1 MDTSIRDTEGRAPL
15 YLYYEHC
22 YGPFVDREDARRLYE
37 KYPRSESCFRGVDRI
52 KLLMSILSAPTRDGG
67 AGLPLDKLVRRK
79 ACDAAFPLHEEDEL
93 KSLEARW
100 IRMWARPA
108 QLPSERVRSYFGEKI
123 AFYYLFLAHAT
134 TYFSYA
140 AVIGFAVFLNTL
152 ISPEAE
158 NAASVPY
165 FCAFMGL
172 WATFF
177 IETWKRKESRHAMEW
192 GTIGFEDVERDRPE
206 YAEDPL
212 TVVTNSP
219 IDGMETTY
227 FPVDVAAKRKT
238 QSTGVIVLAIIGV
251 CIVVYSIFLLNVALK
266 IPSVEEQIDPHSWW
280 NKLPSFELR
289 STIIGIVTTIQ
300 IMVLERLYLKLAEK
314 MTDRE
319 GHRTDTA
326 YEDALI
332 GKTFVFTFVNAYATF
347 FYTAFFK
354 QVQSQQPGAGILF
367 PSSKQRLFECQ
378 ARRRRLRDHQ
388 RVSVPRGAAA
398 GAMAEPTAKPTAEP
412 EVHRYAIDA
421 TWRERP
427 RTPRAA
433 SAEVRAH
440 TPRET
445 RPR

>member
-1 MDTSIRDTEGRAPL
+1 
-15 YLYYEHC
+15 
-22 YGPFVDREDARRLYE
+22 
-37 KYPRSESCFRGVDRI
+37 
-52 KLLMSILSAPTRDGG
+52 
-67 AGLPLDKLVRRK
+67 
-79 ACDAAFPLHEEDEL
+79 
-93 KSLEARW
+93 
-100 IRMWARPA
+100 
-108 QLPSERVRSYFGEKI
+108 
-123 AFYYLFLAHAT
+123 
-134 TYFSYA
+134 
-140 AVIGFAVFLNTL
+140 
-152 ISPEAE
+152 
-158 NAASVPY
+158 
-165 FCAFMGL
+165 MGL

-289 STIIGIVTTIQ
+289 ATIIGVVTTIQ

-378 ARRRRLRDHQ
+378 ARRRRL
-388 RVSVPRGAAA
+388 
-398 GAMAEPTAKPTAEP
+398 
-412 EVHRYAIDA
+412 HRYAIDA
-421 TWRERP
+421 TCHRERVASMASSSTPSTRHNSQTQVDQTGVPNCMFDLRVQLSSIFISRVLAQTLLDVVPSYVLWAREQRRVRLKRENDPFRQEDAAVQFKKEQARWFP
-427 RTPRAA
+427 RLRRKVGRGVPSTRRVAVDAVARARGRRRRCGARPATPR
-433 SAEVRAH
+433 
-440 TPRET
+440 
-445 RPR
+445 RPRPRHRATTARRRRSHRAANV

>member
-165 FCAFMGL
+165 FCARG
-172 WATFF
+172 AASVASP
-177 IETWKRKESRHAMEW
+177 SRRP
-192 GTIGFEDVERDRPE
+192 RDLASMAR
-206 YAEDPL
+206 
-212 TVVTNSP
+212 
-219 IDGMETTY
+219 
-227 FPVDVAAKRKT
+227 
-238 QSTGVIVLAIIGV
+238 VLA
-251 CIVVYSIFLLNVALK
+251 
-266 IPSVEEQIDPHSWW
+266 
-280 NKLPSFELR
+280 
-289 STIIGIVTTIQ
+289 ST
-300 IMVLERLYLKLAEK
+300 
-314 MTDRE
+314 
-319 GHRTDTA
+319 
-326 YEDALI
+326 
-332 GKTFVFTFVNAYATF
+332 
-347 FYTAFFK
+347 
-354 QVQSQQPGAGILF
+354 P
-367 PSSKQRLFECQ
+367 PP
-378 ARRRRLRDHQ
+378 RRRRRRASRIVAESADARQTQVHGPLGHVLHRDLEAQGVEARHGVGHD
-388 RVSVPRGAAA
+388 RV
-398 GAMAEPTAKPTAEP
+398 
-412 EVHRYAIDA
+412 
-421 TWRERP
+421 
-427 RTPRAA
+427 
-433 SAEVRAH
+433 
-440 TPRET
+440 
-445 RPR
+445 

>member
-1 MDTSIRDTEGRAPL
+1 
-15 YLYYEHC
+15 
-22 YGPFVDREDARRLYE
+22 
-37 KYPRSESCFRGVDRI
+37 
-52 KLLMSILSAPTRDGG
+52 
-67 AGLPLDKLVRRK
+67 
-79 ACDAAFPLHEEDEL
+79 
-93 KSLEARW
+93 
-100 IRMWARPA
+100 
-108 QLPSERVRSYFGEKI
+108 
-123 AFYYLFLAHAT
+123 
-134 TYFSYA
+134 
-140 AVIGFAVFLNTL
+140 
-152 ISPEAE
+152 
-158 NAASVPY
+158 
-165 FCAFMGL
+165 MGL

-398 GAMAEPTAKPTAEP
+398 GARRSP
-412 EVHRYAIDA
+412 
-421 TWRERP
+421 RP
-427 RTPRAA
+427 SRRPSQRFTGTPSTRRGESGRGRHARPRPRCVRTPRERRGRDEKNTTKTHRSTRRA
-433 SAEVRAH
+433 SRTACSTCGSSCRLFSSRGCWLRRCWTSCRLMCCGRGSSGACD
-440 TPRET
+440 
-445 RPR
+445 